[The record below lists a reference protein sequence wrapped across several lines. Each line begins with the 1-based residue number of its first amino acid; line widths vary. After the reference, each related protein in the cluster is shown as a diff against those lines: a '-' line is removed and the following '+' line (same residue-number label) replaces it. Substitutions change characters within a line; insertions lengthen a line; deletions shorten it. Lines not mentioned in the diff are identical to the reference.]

1 MEAMSVPYNDWLERL
16 THKARLRERAGLRR
30 SAEPFPGG
38 IDLAGNDYLGL
49 SSDPRVVEAFCA
61 AARRYGMGAKA
72 SRLVRGTTG
81 LHVELESRLADWMG
95 TSGALVFSSGYLAN
109 LGVISALTASARSQA
124 LLVTDAHCHASMI
137 DGVRLSRTEYE
148 VFEHGSAR
156 ALESVLER
164 HAGRPMIVLTESVFS
179 VDGDLAPLSSYH
191 AVCRRFG
198 ALLMID
204 DAHGLGVIDPPAM
217 AGQPDVIITA
227 TLSKA
232 LGGAGGFVA
241 GPGPLIRHL
250 IDTCRTFIFDTAP
263 PPAVVAGVLAAL
275 DIAGSPEGS
284 ALRAELH
291 ERAHLIQPGVPGGVV
306 SLRASSATDAVEWAA
321 ACRDKG
327 VAVGCFRP
335 PSTPD
340 GSSRLRLT
348 INAGV
353 PRADFE
359 HALEVIAQCRP

>member
-30 SAEPFPGG
+30 SAAVFPGG

-49 SSDPRVVEAFCA
+49 SSDPRVVQAFSEAA
-61 AARRYGMGAKA
+61 GRYGLGSKA
-72 SRLVRGTTG
+72 SRLVRGTTD

-95 TSGALVFSSGYLAN
+95 TSAALVFSSGYLAN
-109 LGVISALTASARSQA
+109 LGVISALAASQA
-124 LLVTDAHCHASMI
+124 RCLLLADAHCHASMI
-137 DGVRLSRTEYE
+137 DGVRLSRAEYE
-148 VFEHGSAR
+148 VFEHGSVA
-156 ALESVLER
+156 ALASALDR
-164 HAGRPMIVLTESVFS
+164 HAGRPMIVLTESIFS
-179 VDGDLAPLSSYH
+179 VDGDQAPLSSYH
-191 AVCRRFG
+191 ELARSHG
-198 ALLMID
+198 ALLVID
-204 DAHGLGVIDPPAM
+204 DAHGLGVVDQPVM
-217 AGQPDVIITA
+217 AGEPDVIITA

-241 GPGPLIRHL
+241 GDDALIRHL
-250 IDTCRTFIFDTAP
+250 VDTCRTFIFDTAP
-263 PPAVVAGVLAAL
+263 PPAVIAGVLVAL
-275 DIAGSPEGS
+275 DIAGSLEGD

-291 ERAHLIQPGVPGGVV
+291 ERAGLIEPGVPGGVA
-306 SLRASSATDAVEWAA
+306 SLRALSAAEAVQWAA

-353 PRADFE
+353 PRDDFE
-359 HALEVIAQCRP
+359 HAWEVIAQCRP